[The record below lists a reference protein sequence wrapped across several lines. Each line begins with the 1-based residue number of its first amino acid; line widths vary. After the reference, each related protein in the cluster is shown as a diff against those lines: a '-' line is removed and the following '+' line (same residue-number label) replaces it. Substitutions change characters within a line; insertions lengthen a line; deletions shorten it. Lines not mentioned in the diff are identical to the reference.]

1 MITKH
6 NNRIG
11 PNYMTV
17 ETQKKLSDLART
29 LGFIIAF
36 AGVFFLVISLFSLLT
51 LLVLQT
57 TGGSGPIPAE
67 EKYALFLTIS
77 SILISIA
84 AFIIGIKLIK
94 QQDIGRKLF
103 NAFTVIVIALAWGKY
118 TYKQNEIAKSYA
130 NIPAE
135 LAAQSKGIELGDA
148 MTVFILPFILII
160 VALLL
165 NLKGR
170 EKVKT
175 S

>member
-1 MITKH
+1 
-6 NNRIG
+6 
-11 PNYMTV
+11 MTV

-29 LGFIIAF
+29 LGFFITFVGI
-36 AGVFFLVISLFSLLT
+36 FFLVASSFSLIT
-51 LLVLQT
+51 LLVLQAT
-57 TGGSGPIPAE
+57 DGAGSMPAE
-67 EKYALFLTIS
+67 EKYALFLTIT

-103 NAFTVIVIALAWGKY
+103 NGFTVIVIALAWGKY

-135 LAAQSKGIELGDA
+135 LAAQSRGIELGDA
-148 MTVFILPFILII
+148 MTVFILPFILIV

-165 NLKGR
+165 NFR
-170 EKVKT
+170 R
-175 S
+175 